1 MAVSERCAL
10 VLWGM
15 HCDEAAAAIFVTTL
29 RAAGLRVWL
38 VGISGGRIAGGHGM
52 RIQPDLTPSQALP
65 LADQACCVVIPCV
78 ALLLLRFLN
87 DPTVEALLHRA
98 TAAQATVIIS
108 TAPAPNPPAYLAQ
121 AMTYPPTA
129 TLYPFATALAAT
141 LVQDAPS

>member
-1 MAVSERCAL
+1 MAVIERCAL
-10 VLWGM
+10 VLWGRY
-15 HCDEAAAAIFVTTL
+15 CDDAAAAIFVATL

-38 VGISGGRIAGGHGM
+38 VGISGGRIAGSHGL

-65 LADQACCVVIPCV
+65 LADQTCCVVIPCV

-98 TAAQATVIIS
+98 AAAQATVVIS
-108 TAPAPNPPAYLAQ
+108 AAPAPNPPAYLAQ
-121 AMTYPPTA
+121 AVTYPPTA
-129 TLYPFATALAAT
+129 TLYQFATALAAT